1 MPNRMMFLCLPIALL
16 ACSNGDSTVADNA
29 SSQSGESPIAP
40 VDRLPFSI
48 RTMAKFE
55 APWALA
61 FLPDG
66 RLLVTEKA
74 GILKLYS
81 PASGTTITVAGVP
94 EVVDQGQ
101 GGFGDVV
108 PGPGFRDNGLLY
120 LSWVEAGDEGL
131 TGAAVGRAKLVE
143 NEAGTR
149 LEGLRVIWRQR
160 PKVNGDGHF
169 AQRIIFSPDG
179 QYMFISSGE
188 RQKFTP
194 AQDMAANL
202 GKIIRLRPDG
212 SVPDDN
218 PFAQKG
224 GVAAQIW
231 SLGHRN
237 GLGLA
242 FDADGRLWEHEMGP
256 RGGDEVNLIKKGAN
270 YGYPTVSNGDH
281 YDGRPIPDHDSRP
294 EFEAPKL
301 WWNPSISPAGMA
313 IYSGSLFPE
322 WKGSMFLGALSGE
335 ALIRVALDGDN
346 ARKAD
351 QWDMG
356 QRIREVE
363 QGPDG
368 ALWILE
374 DGSSARLLKLTPHS
388 TNSAAR

>member
-55 APWALA
+55 APWAMA

-212 SVPDDN
+212 SVPTDN

-237 GLGLA
+237 TLGLA

-313 IYSGSLFPE
+313 IYSGNLFPE
-322 WKGSMFLGALSGE
+322 WKGSIFLGALSGE

-363 QGPDG
+363 QGPDD

>member
-55 APWALA
+55 APWAMA

-131 TGAAVGRAKLVE
+131 TGAVVGRAKLVE

-212 SVPDDN
+212 SVPTDN

-313 IYSGSLFPE
+313 IYSGNLFPE
-322 WKGSMFLGALSGE
+322 WKGSIFLGALSGE

>member
-131 TGAAVGRAKLVE
+131 TGAVVGRAKLVE

-212 SVPDDN
+212 SVPTDN

-270 YGYPTVSNGDH
+270 YGYPIVSNGDH

-313 IYSGSLFPE
+313 IYSGNLFPE
-322 WKGSMFLGALSGE
+322 WKGSIFLGALSGE

-363 QGPDG
+363 QGPDD